1 MTLRDLMPL
10 IVDTNDHDDL
20 GKMIDHLYIHGD
32 FLSSVMVDP
41 TNDRKRVEKAG
52 DTALFFSLVWQETM
66 AARPVGIVNSPHGR

>member
-1 MTLRDLMPL
+1 MRAANLKRGEIYTR
-10 IVDTNDHDDL
+10 V
-20 GKMIDHLYIHGD
+20 